1 VTTSTEEAIV
11 VPEEISQSEKDKLMG
26 QAYSA
31 AQRDLREAHKDE
43 FNGYYQK
50 QCADRGIEW
59 TPRKS
64 KAEQALDTIQDLLTE
79 YPGIAEALAERLAAQ
94 AEQARETD

>member
-1 VTTSTEEAIV
+1 MTAVIQDSTDQA
-11 VPEEISQSEKDKLMG
+11 EKDKLMG

-50 QCADRGIEW
+50 QLAERGIEW

-64 KAEQALDTIQDLLTE
+64 KQEQALDQILTLLQE
-79 YPGIAEALAERLAAQ
+79 NPELAERLIERLAPAS
-94 AEQARETD
+94 ADEVASA